1 MTPGVSSSAHEGRRN
16 LTDAQETSQ
25 WMGGTEVPEMILKDL
40 LGILPLTSELGFS
53 WSWIPYQ
60 LYILICHAGKIKQIS
75 NQPATLFIVTGEN
88 FGPVLIVNATMYD
101 GCLEKQC
108 VSMGIPVVSHTDK
121 QPVFVTALK
130 LVKNQLL
137 ASWKNGVAPFHD
149 KTPRYKPE
157 PNHEDLPSQPSEP
170 TFRICSM
177 VDGTLILPRDVR
189 GEFLTD
195 VVRSPEWRKILQE
208 FDRCFSTAS
217 QPSPDEGTSAAAEGG
232 EAAAAAADQTA
243 FQWPS
248 ATAAAE
254 WHATWDSK
262 VKAKFAW
269 SPELTGYLVE
279 KESASEDNLPDFH
292 LYVEAMSADVSVFP
306 EDVFLTYGSGTW
318 LTGAK
323 VANFVENAPS
333 NHRGVGCQ
341 LETDLVPVVLEAWKS
356 ILNSQY
362 YLNV

>member
-1 MTPGVSSSAHEGRRN
+1 M
-16 LTDAQETSQ
+16 
-25 WMGGTEVPEMILKDL
+25 
-40 LGILPLTSELGFS
+40 
-53 WSWIPYQ
+53 
-60 LYILICHAGKIKQIS
+60 
-75 NQPATLFIVTGEN
+75 TGEN

-254 WHATWDSK
+254 WHAT

-279 KESASEDNLPDFH
+279 KESAAEDNLPDFH

-356 ILNSQY
+356 ILNMCNKSSSSQ
-362 YLNV
+362 